1 MRPSAP
7 VFWLIEGAGL
17 ALAMLSYV
25 LIARLALDLTFGALG
40 NNVAFRLLR
49 RVTNPVVRAVG
60 VITPRVVP
68 PALVTG
74 CALLWIFAARI
85 ALVQVGAAIALR
97 RMMG

>member
-1 MRPSAP
+1 MPPSAP
-7 VFWLIEGAGL
+7 VLWLMEGGSL
-17 ALAMLSYV
+17 ALAVLSYV
-25 LIARLALDLTFGALG
+25 LIVRLALDLTFGALG
-40 NNVAFRLLR
+40 NNVAFRALR
-49 RVTNPVVRAVG
+49 RVTDPVVRAVG

-68 PALVTG
+68 PPLVTA